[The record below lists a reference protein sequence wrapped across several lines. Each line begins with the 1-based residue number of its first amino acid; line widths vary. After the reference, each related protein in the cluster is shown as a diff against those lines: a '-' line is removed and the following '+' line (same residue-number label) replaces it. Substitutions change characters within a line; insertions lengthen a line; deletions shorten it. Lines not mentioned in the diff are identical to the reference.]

1 MLAMLV
7 VHQPPK
13 VQPRPR
19 EAPLLEHDD
28 GPLNSTS
35 CNHYEMGKHH
45 IWGLWRRVVQQMF
58 KKFSGM
64 SSSGLMAS
72 ANELS
77 FRVVH
82 TSKQSKSLSH
92 SQATG
97 WNSDWLATPNN
108 SSCWQAKS
116 WCMRGVWSSTNSTIV
131 GLFICRQLS
140 HYCLQTWKLGV
151 NCTIFK
157 LRSMCEALIVKWP
170 IWSPNNFGVTWLT
183 WPIATLQ
190 QQLCSSPF
198 DVLLVARSQ
207 VHCAP
212 FQLELERHLDT
223 YCGGM
228 AAAEGCIGRP

>member
-1 MLAMLV
+1 
-7 VHQPPK
+7 
-13 VQPRPR
+13 
-19 EAPLLEHDD
+19 
-28 GPLNSTS
+28 
-35 CNHYEMGKHH
+35 
-45 IWGLWRRVVQQMF
+45 
-58 KKFSGM
+58 
-64 SSSGLMAS
+64 MAS

-77 FRVVH
+77 LRVVH
-82 TSKQSKSLSH
+82 TSKQSKSLPH

-116 WCMRGVWSSTNSTIV
+116 WCMHGVWSSTNSTFV

-157 LRSMCEALIVKWP
+157 LRSMCKALIVKWP
-170 IWSPNNFGVTWLT
+170 IWSPNNFGVT

-198 DVLLVARSQ
+198 DVLLVARSH
-207 VHCAP
+207 VY
-212 FQLELERHLDT
+212 LSNWNLSDT
-223 YCGGM
+223 STH
-228 AAAEGCIGRP
+228 AAGAW